1 MPFIP
6 AASSKLPPKK
16 IALVWSITMTNISEV
31 GPLPG
36 ALSAFQTPCRQRD
49 VAAPIGRAMLLGR
62 SSLVFECLREAMSVR
77 GIETDVSPFEQC
89 ITECSPGYDLL
100 VIFLMRCEGGTL
112 TLVKQR
118 MSELRPHMPLVPV
131 VALVEDPGAE
141 AAACC
146 EMGFSTVVLGLP
158 SVPFAVDVVH
168 RLLLGAR
175 HVREFDRADRDPH
188 VLREQIE
195 GNECGVP
202 DVCFTRRETQLL
214 DLLRR
219 GLQNKLI
226 AYKLGISQSTVKA
239 HLRSIMMKLKAK
251 NRTHAICML
260 TQDAE
265 RAKAV

>member
-1 MPFIP
+1 
-6 AASSKLPPKK
+6 
-16 IALVWSITMTNISEV
+16 
-31 GPLPG
+31 
-36 ALSAFQTPCRQRD
+36 
-49 VAAPIGRAMLLGR
+49 
-62 SSLVFECLREAMSVR
+62 
-77 GIETDVSPFEQC
+77 
-89 ITECSPGYDLL
+89 
-100 VIFLMRCEGGTL
+100 MRCEGGTL

-118 MSELRPHMPLVPV
+118 MSELRPHMPQVPV

-168 RLLLGAR
+168 GLLLGAR

-188 VLREQIE
+188 VLREYIE
-195 GNECGVP
+195 GNERTALTVP

-251 NRTHAICML
+251 NRTQAICML
-260 TQDAE
+260 TQDSE